1 MAAAAPFIQ
10 LAAGQLSAERTACRA
25 AASLRASARASAGV
39 RGLTHPANAEGLD
52 GDESSAP
59 SRVADITGATG
70 PCVSYARSLPAHAI
84 LRRWRACA
92 IRVATPAPRRSR
104 RRSPEATGPSIC
116 LRWSRHFVEGTE
128 HPSRSCPWTSVA
140 DLAASNSNRSGERSS
155 FPRPQSAVRVALA
168 ECGDDLSSW
177 QSAQHFTPWLGLAPS
192 NKVSGGE
199 KLSSRTRRSGGR
211 AAALLRT
218 VGAPTPRS
226 APFTGDFRRAPARP
240 RL

>member
-1 MAAAAPFIQ
+1 MQKALTEMNLQ
-10 LAAGQLSAERTACRA
+10 LHH
-25 AASLRASARASAGV
+25 V
-39 RGLTHPANAEGLD
+39 
-52 GDESSAP
+52 
-59 SRVADITGATG
+59 VADITGATG